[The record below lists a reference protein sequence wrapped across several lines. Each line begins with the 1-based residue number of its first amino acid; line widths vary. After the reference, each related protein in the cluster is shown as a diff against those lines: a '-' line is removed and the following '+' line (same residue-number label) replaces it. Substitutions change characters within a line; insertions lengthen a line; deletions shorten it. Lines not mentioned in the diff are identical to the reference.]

1 MQQQQKS
8 NNKPSETY
16 QGFDESPSVVAG
28 LPEGLQFMAPLVALG
43 RRGEHGGHDSKTI
56 YECL

>member
-1 MQQQQKS
+1 
-8 NNKPSETY
+8 
-16 QGFDESPSVVAG
+16 VAG